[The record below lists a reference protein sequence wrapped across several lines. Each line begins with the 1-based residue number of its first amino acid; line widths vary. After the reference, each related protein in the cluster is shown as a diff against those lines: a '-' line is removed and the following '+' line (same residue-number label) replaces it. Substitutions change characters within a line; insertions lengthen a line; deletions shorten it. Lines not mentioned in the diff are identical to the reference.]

1 MKKLKKLKTH
11 KLFYGVYPYKL
22 VWRTE
27 LASQF
32 RGGLIGIRKTL
43 DGLQNQ
49 YSETKKV
56 RIPVW
61 YNRVITV
68 QGKDL
73 HDAQKVFTAL
83 TNLKDYRIRVEQKD
97 VTIFT
102 RDKDWAVELINSIDH
117 VLEWWEPEAKLVP
130 NTILM
135 GPTMEGWEYKITLGS
150 HIPDSFIRWYEN
162 NKSKVRMGE
171 SLRENLERFSPY
183 LYGYYFYVRN
193 EKMLNLVCLM
203 LGSSIRRID
212 KIVIQDKNA

>member
-1 MKKLKKLKTH
+1 MWH
-11 KLFYGVYPYKL
+11 
-22 VWRTE
+22 TE

-32 RGGLIGIRKTL
+32 RGNLAEIRKTL

-49 YSETKKV
+49 YSETKSV

-61 YNRVITV
+61 YNRHITV

-83 TNLKDYRIRVEQKD
+83 SNLEDYRIRVEQRD
-97 VTIFT
+97 VSIFT
-102 RDKDWAVELINSIDH
+102 TNKDWALELIDSINR
-117 VLEWWEPEAKLVP
+117 VTEWWEPDSPLVP
-130 NTILM
+130 NSIIM
-135 GPTMEGWEYKITLGS
+135 GPSMEGWEYKVTLGS
-150 HIPDSFIRWYEN
+150 HIPNSFIHWYDN
-162 NKSKVRMGE
+162 NKHNVRMGDT
-171 SLRENLERFSPY
+171 LRESLERFSPY

-193 EKMLNLVCLM
+193 EKMLNLVTLI